1 MSCRRARTCRD
12 KYKDGHKVTC
22 VTKEWSNNRRWSYL
36 IEDADNMCY
45 AVGGCA
51 GAGPAASYV
60 AAALQFFAASQC
72 LLQESYP
79 RHAHVTNGSQYDFIV
94 VGGGTAGSALAARLA
109 EEDRFS
115 VLLLEAGPNPPV
127 ESIIPGLRQTLKET
141 PYDWNFTTVDDG
153 VTSQALASHV
163 QRQPRGKMLGGSGSL
178 NDMVYARGHPQDYYE
193 WADIAGDVWNWT
205 NVLDYFKKTEHMTD
219 SNIVGNEE
227 LMQYHGTGGAIEVAG
242 AHYPHSPNS
251 KMMQAFQELGFA
263 AVDDMTYPYKIGVGK
278 FSHTVRAGRR
288 DSSLT
293 AMLNKVKSRKLHV
306 LKNTFATKILFEGN
320 KAVGILADS
329 DGRELHVYAKH
340 EVIVSAGTF
349 NTPKLLLL
357 SGVGPSH
364 ILNQFGIDVVQDLPV
379 GQGLQDHV
387 MFLNFMTAHRGT
399 CELKESDGYFNVVKY
414 LYNGSGTLSY
424 SDSIG
429 AYLPQ
434 KDKDANIPYFAIYP
448 SCVPAGQLTSKL
460 CMQGIGFTNEIC
472 GKLQKENEL
481 HELIVAAVV
490 LLKPQSRGNVTLKSV
505 HPDVDPAI
513 YSGTFDDEADLE
525 GFPEAIEKALSLVN
539 TTHFKK
545 LGARVV
551 DLTPES
557 CVGLQGAARK
567 RCSVRALALAA
578 WHAVGTARLGA
589 VLDAELRV
597 RGLQGLRVAD
607 ASVMPTM
614 VRGNTNAPVV
624 MIAEMAA
631 DFIKNQY
638 GDK

>member
-1 MSCRRARTCRD
+1 
-12 KYKDGHKVTC
+12 
-22 VTKEWSNNRRWSYL
+22 
-36 IEDADNMCY
+36 MCY

-51 GAGPAASYV
+51 GAGPAATYV

-79 RHAHVTNGSQYDFIV
+79 RQAHVTNGSRYDFIV

-115 VLLLEAGPNPPV
+115 VLLLEAGPNPPE

-153 VTSQALASHV
+153 VTSQALADHV

-178 NDMVYARGHPQDYYE
+178 NDMVYARGHPEDYYE

-205 NVLDYFKKTEHMTD
+205 NVLDYFKRTEHMTD
-219 SNIVGNEE
+219 ANIIHNEE
-227 LMQYHGTGGAIEVAG
+227 LMQYHGTGGAIEVSG
-242 AHYPHSPNS
+242 AHYPGSPNS
-251 KMMQAFQELGFA
+251 KLMQAFQELGFA

-278 FSHTVRAGRR
+278 FSHTIRAGRR

-293 AMLNKVKSRKLHV
+293 AMLNKVKSGKLHV
-306 LKNTFATKILFEGN
+306 KKNTFATRILFEGN
-320 KAVGILADS
+320 KAVGVRADS
-329 DGRELHVYAKH
+329 DGRDLFVYANN
-340 EVIVSAGTF
+340 EVIISAGTF

-357 SGVGPSH
+357 SGVGPSDV
-364 ILNQFGIDVVQDLPV
+364 LDQFGIDVVQDLPV

-387 MFLNFMTAHRGT
+387 MFLNFMSAERGT
-399 CELKESDGYFNVVKY
+399 CKMNDSDGYFNVIKY
-414 LYNGSGTLSY
+414 LYNGSGSLSY

-434 KDKDANIPYFAIYP
+434 KDRAAHVPYFAIYP
-448 SCVPAGQLTSKL
+448 SCVPAGQLTSGQCTRGL
-460 CMQGIGFTNEIC
+460 GFTSDIC
-472 GKLQKENEL
+472 DKLQKENEL
-481 HELIVAAVV
+481 RELIVAAVV
-490 LLKPQSRGNVTLKSV
+490 LLKPQSRGNVTLQSL
-505 HPDVDPAI
+505 HPGDDPAI
-513 YSGTFDDEADLE
+513 YSGTFDDEADME
-525 GFPEAIEKALSLVN
+525 GFPEAIEKTLSLVN
-539 TTHFKK
+539 TTYFRK
-545 LGARVV
+545 LDARVV

-557 CVGLQGAARK
+557 CRGLREARRT
-567 RCSVRALALAA
+567 RCSLRALALAA

-597 RGLQGLRVAD
+597 RGLRGLRVAD

-631 DFIKNQY
+631 DFIRNQY
-638 GDK
+638 GLE

>member
-1 MSCRRARTCRD
+1 
-12 KYKDGHKVTC
+12 
-22 VTKEWSNNRRWSYL
+22 
-36 IEDADNMCY
+36 MCY

-141 PYDWNFTTVDDG
+141 PYDWNFTSVDDG

-193 WADIAGDVWNWT
+193 WADIAGEVWNWT

-219 SNIVGNEE
+219 SKIVGNEE

-242 AHYPHSPNS
+242 AHYPDSPNS

-364 ILNQFGIDVVQDLPV
+364 ILNQFGIDVVPRS
-379 GQGLQDHV
+379 
-387 MFLNFMTAHRGT
+387 ARGT
-399 CELKESDGYFNVVKY
+399 RSA
-414 LYNGSGTLSY
+414 GSH
-424 SDSIG
+424 SIG

-557 CVGLQGAARK
+557 CVGLQGAART